1 MGNDGVLAFTW
12 MVTLSLHG
20 KGMKGRWGEEGG
32 ADYRSD
38 QSRFVKD
45 LASEVEKGTGV
56 DC

>member
-1 MGNDGVLAFTW
+1 MDGHTKAAW
-12 MVTLSLHG
+12 
-20 KGMKGRWGEEGG
+20 KRDEREGG